1 MSEIDRDR
9 LVKLPGMTGSSHDGE
24 ALNALRR
31 ALDLLAAAGVTWDDL
46 LHGPGGELEVATEAA
61 AQLLRENTVLY
72 DEIERLR
79 KLLGT
84 DDVSEEWQSLD
95 DPAGRARWC
104 LSLQRAGK
112 IRFSELDRDF
122 LEAVAHWE
130 GSHPTEHQ
138 RVLQQVLREVHRHT
152 GLRPSS

>member
-9 LVKLPGMTGSSHDGE
+9 LIKLLGMTGSSHDGE
-24 ALNALRR
+24 ALSALRR

-46 LHGPGGELEVATEAA
+46 LHGPGGELEVATQAA
-61 AQLLRENTVLY
+61 AQLLAENTALS

-79 KLLGT
+79 SLLGC
-84 DDVSEEWQSLD
+84 DDVDEEWRSLED
-95 DPAGRARWC
+95 FAGRACWC
-104 LSLQRAGK
+104 LTLQRAGK

-122 LEAVAHWE
+122 LDAVMHWE
-130 GSHPTEHQ
+130 GELPTEHQ
-138 RVLQQVLREVHRHT
+138 RVLQQVLRDVHRRT